1 MYHQLAPLAALYRAG
16 LTVVA
21 ALVSYATSAVAQE
34 HPASAHRHPEAQ
46 QLHNPVPSTSESF
59 AAGKDI
65 YSRYCRTCHGR
76 DGRGQTDMVEFLS
89 YPPADLTDD
98 AWRHGSSDGEVFA
111 ITWSGTSEDMESF
124 ADRLTEEQ
132 VWHVVNYIR
141 TLSST
146 RRRSGP

>member
-1 MYHQLAPLAALYRAG
+1 MFDQLARLTTLYRIG

-21 ALVSYATSAVAQE
+21 ALVSYATSAVAQD

-46 QLHNPVPSTSESF
+46 QIQNPVPSSPESL

-65 YSRYCRTCHGR
+65 YLRYCHTCHGR
-76 DGRGQTDMVEFLS
+76 DGRGHTDMVEFLA

-98 AWRHGSSDGEVFA
+98 TWRHGSSDGEAFA
-111 ITWSGTSEDMESF
+111 IIWNGTDEDMESF
-124 ADRLTEEQ
+124 ANRLTEEQ

-141 TLSST
+141 TLSSS
-146 RRRSGP
+146 RRRSGT